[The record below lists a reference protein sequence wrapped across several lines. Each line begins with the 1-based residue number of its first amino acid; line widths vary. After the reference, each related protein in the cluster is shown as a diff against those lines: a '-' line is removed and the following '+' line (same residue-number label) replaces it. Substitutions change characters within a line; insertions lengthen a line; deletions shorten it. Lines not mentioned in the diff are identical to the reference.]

1 MRSLTYIEA
10 IREGTA
16 QVLREDPSVIL
27 IGEGV
32 PDPKAIFGTTKGLQ
46 EEFGSERVFD
56 MPVSE
61 NGMTGVCIGAAIAG
75 LKPIIVHQRIDFT
88 LYAMDQIVNNAA
100 KWFSMFGG
108 KAGNVPLVMRAI
120 VGRGWGAGNQHS
132 QNLSHLFAMIP
143 GLKVVTPS
151 SAKDAKDLL
160 VWAVREP
167 NPVMFIEHRWLQSTS
182 SYFSSEVSRPE
193 KEVKAKVVIE
203 GDSLTL
209 ISWSYMTVEAIKIA
223 DLFKEFLGIKIEVID
238 MRSLNPLDMDTVK
251 NSVQK
256 THNVLIIEE
265 AWKFNSLSSEI
276 ITQLY
281 EDHSSSMAL
290 NSPAVRITL
299 PDCYAPSTPHLTKY
313 YYPTTHSIAC
323 KILDML
329 YIESPQSK
337 QMLETI
343 AYKENNKPH
352 DVPDANYR
360 GPF

>member
-16 QVLREDPSVIL
+16 QALREDPTVIV

-46 EEFGSERVFD
+46 EEFGEDRVFD

-61 NGMTGVCIGAAIAG
+61 NGMTGVCIGAAIGG
-75 LKPIIVHQRIDFT
+75 LKPILVHQRIDFT

-100 KWFSMFGG
+100 KWHSMFGG

-151 SAKDAKDLL
+151 SAKDARDLL

-167 NPVMFIEHRWLQSTS
+167 NPVMFIEHRWLQGTM
-182 SYFSSEVSRPE
+182 SYFSSDVSQPE
-193 KEVKAKVVIE
+193 LEVKAKVVIE
-203 GDSLTL
+203 GTAITL
-209 ISWSYMTVEAIKIA
+209 VAWSYMVIEAIKVA
-223 DLFKEFLGIKIEVID
+223 TYFKDNLGINIEVID
-238 MRSLNPLDMDTVK
+238 MRSLNPLDMETVK
-251 NSVQK
+251 TSVIK
-256 THNVLIIEE
+256 TGHLLVVEE

-276 ITQLY
+276 ITQIY
-281 EDHSSSMAL
+281 EDHNASMAL
-290 NSPAVRITL
+290 LSPATRITL

-313 YYPTTHSIAC
+313 FYPTRHAIALKILNTLYIDNSDSKRMLESIA
-323 KILDML
+323 
-329 YIESPQSK
+329 YS
-337 QMLETI
+337 
-343 AYKENNKPH
+343 ENSTPN
-352 DVPDANYR
+352 DVPDSNYR